1 MTVEPG
7 RRCLR
12 LSSCRL
18 LLPAVMATMCG
29 CATIS
34 QPPQPFAA
42 EQIHDSGGVAY
53 LWTAG
58 RADQPAM
65 SLLDYAVVIGID
77 NRALPPEY
85 RPAAGL
91 QPHVAWRIEIPVGR
105 HVVQVLDKE
114 TTLAFIPF
122 DLTGTLL
129 VMEHETRVVEF
140 TAEAGRTYVP
150 LAADKCG
157 RKWIWIADAGAGSP
171 DGSSSRMLAISAGLT
186 TVGGESPPAEFC

>member
-1 MTVEPG
+1 
-7 RRCLR
+7 
-12 LSSCRL
+12 
-18 LLPAVMATMCG
+18 MCG
-29 CATIS
+29 CATVQ
-34 QPPQPFAA
+34 QPPQPFPV

-58 RADQPAM
+58 KAAQPGM
-65 SLLDYAVVIGID
+65 RLLDYAVVIGID

-91 QPHVAWRIEIPVGR
+91 PAYVGWRMEVPVGR

-129 VMEHETRVVEF
+129 VMEHETRLVEF
-140 TAEAGRTYVP
+140 TAEAGRAYVP

-157 RKWIWIADAGAGSP
+157 HKWIWIADAGAGSP
-171 DGSSSRMLAISAGLT
+171 EGSNHRMLGFSAGLT
-186 TVGGESPPAEFC
+186 TVGGESPPADSC